1 MRLSRQ
7 PCPDC
12 NDETLH
18 NKMKCTVCGHINL
31 TPSQQRS
38 LAFRRHGVRV
48 RRGQAPTVD
57 NQAAVAARRAEHLAT
72 PCLSDGKINGLARDG
87 KL

>member
-1 MRLSRQ
+1 MKLTRQ

-12 NDETLH
+12 KEETLH
-18 NKMKCTVCGHINL
+18 GAMKCTVCGHINL
-31 TPSQQRS
+31 TPCQQRMQ
-38 LAFRRHGVRV
+38 AFRRHGVRV
-48 RRGQAPTVD
+48 RRGQAPVVD
-57 NQAAVAARRAEHLAT
+57 NKPAVAARRAERLAT